1 MRICQIY
8 CSDMRHRKLSTCRDG
23 CRLSA
28 ESEVLHLQ
36 SHKGLLAEQKYI
48 YMQGQKCLPAEQ
60 EVSTCRAGCSL
71 PVEPEVSTCR
81 SGCSKPAEPELST
94 CRARSVYPQSQNC
107 LPAELDAVDLRSQK
121 CLPVELDA
129 VYCKAKRSLLSAC
142 GARRCRNG
150 KAGCPYTLT
159 HESGHVERFDELGA
173 GKHSRSEGVFRKV
186 LPQFLLSIV
195 KYTAP
200 YSTGLEPS
208 TTIYVVN
215 ENVMQ

>member
-1 MRICQIY
+1 MQ
-8 CSDMRHRKLSTCRDG
+8 ST
-23 CRLSA
+23 
-28 ESEVLHLQ
+28 
-36 SHKGLLAEQKYI
+36 
-48 YMQGQKCLPAEQ
+48 
-60 EVSTCRAGCSL
+60 
-71 PVEPEVSTCR
+71 
-81 SGCSKPAEPELST
+81 
-94 CRARSVYPQSQNC
+94 
-107 LPAELDAVDLRSQK
+107 
-121 CLPVELDA
+121 
-129 VYCKAKRSLLSAC
+129 CKAKRSLLSAC
-142 GARRCRNG
+142 GARSCRNG